1 MLVDSLVRV
10 AMFGSSWV
18 LYLLITLSV
27 VSFAAMLER
36 TLFFRRNGR
45 HATVLADA
53 LRKAVVDDDEAAVD
67 RALAHG
73 ASVESV
79 VLRDALAF
87 REGGPEAVTDA
98 VDASLGRER
107 KALERSMTLL
117 GTLGNNAPFVG
128 LFGTVLGVIEAFSHL
143 GARDEAAMT
152 QVMSGIAEALVA
164 TGVGIFVAIPAVV
177 AYNVAQKKIG
187 DIENDIASLAKLL
200 TAWLKTRERK
210 ARVRTSAER
219 RVPSAKKPAS
229 EGEKEPAADLALEG
243 AE

>member
-10 AMFGSSWV
+10 ALLGSSWV
-18 LYLLITLSV
+18 LYLLLSLSV

-36 TLFFRRNGR
+36 WLFFRKNGR
-45 HATVLADA
+45 SAEA
-53 LRKAVVDDDEAAVD
+53 LTARLRAAVQDDDEAAVD
-67 RALAHG
+67 RALAG
-73 ASVESV
+73 EQSVEGI

-87 REGGPEAVTDA
+87 RDGGPEAVSDG
-98 VDASLGRER
+98 VEASLGRER
-107 KALERSMTLL
+107 GRLERSMTLL
-117 GTLGNNAPFVG
+117 GTLGNNSPFIG

-152 QVMSGIAEALVA
+152 QVMTGIAEALVA

-187 DIENDIASLAKLL
+187 DVENDVASLSKLL
-200 TAWLKTRERK
+200 SAWLKTRERK
-210 ARVRTSAER
+210 ARVRTARTATTSRASAPEAT
-219 RVPSAKKPAS
+219 SD
-229 EGEKEPAADLALEG
+229 EPALDLAAEG